1 MFTEKMTKTR
11 FTINVNFGDIINF
24 ILIMFG
30 LGIHVAGISKIVGVY
45 EFNFL
50 LCFICFIFVSLH
62 FSCMYFLLYIFTR
75 DKKDKSV
82 NSN

>member
-11 FTINVNFGDIINF
+11 FTINVHFGDIINF

-45 EFNFL
+45 EFNFF
-50 LCFICFIFVSLH
+50 LCVVSFIFVSLYLACV
-62 FSCMYFLLYIFTR
+62 SLILYVFTR
-75 DKKDKSV
+75 EKK
-82 NSN
+82 